1 MSFLSWRIFRDFWG
15 FLPGKKKVQQGQASD
30 AADFSFYRKS
40 FEGKF
45 RRCSRASCRSISQ
58 LGQVVD
64 EDFFL
69 HRRPLGFIGVFFSS
83 PLVQAGFFFASS
95 LLRLALL
102 SSFVRAS
109 FLAFL
114 TLRSR
119 FVPGIVVASLAR
131 RMGAAVLHRHTVG
144 LYHDSCY
151 TFSPLVVKEIS
162 RWCLLWFRHPGRHF
176 CIFSAF
182 ARSSFLDALGDF
194 SRLRGGGSTR
204 KQLSAT
210 TSQVPV

>member
-1 MSFLSWRIFRDFWG
+1 M
-15 FLPGKKKVQQGQASD
+15 QQGQASD

-109 FLAFL
+109 FLSFL

-131 RMGAAVLHRHTVG
+131 RMGAAGFPFRHRHRFPSAVIYSPPTGVYWG
-144 LYHDSCY
+144 FLSLKNVCFRRFLHGCDS
-151 TFSPLVVKEIS
+151 
-162 RWCLLWFRHPGRHF
+162 
-176 CIFSAF
+176 
-182 ARSSFLDALGDF
+182 
-194 SRLRGGGSTR
+194 
-204 KQLSAT
+204 
-210 TSQVPV
+210 

>member
-1 MSFLSWRIFRDFWG
+1 M
-15 FLPGKKKVQQGQASD
+15 QQGQASD

-83 PLVQAGFFFASS
+83 S

-109 FLAFL
+109 FLSFL

-131 RMGAAVLHRHTVG
+131 RMGAAGFPFRHRHRFPSAVIYSPPTGVYWG
-144 LYHDSCY
+144 FLSLKNVCFRRFLHGCDS
-151 TFSPLVVKEIS
+151 
-162 RWCLLWFRHPGRHF
+162 
-176 CIFSAF
+176 
-182 ARSSFLDALGDF
+182 
-194 SRLRGGGSTR
+194 
-204 KQLSAT
+204 
-210 TSQVPV
+210 